1 MAGTAA
7 DFSTHTMADLL
18 TPTLLEERG
27 RKRRRTSDEVSSQ
40 PAAHNPSGEST
51 TLRGRGRRRS
61 ASGTSSQSDDASKPP
76 ARTISP
82 PIRKYQKKTLPR
94 QLAQKKRSQSPSRSR
109 SGDRD
114 RTPRR
119 RRQRTTSRS
128 RSHEAEK
135 SDKQV
140 LKEEESTQRK
150 KSGVEAA
157 M

>member
-1 MAGTAA
+1 MAGAAA
-7 DFSTHTMADLL
+7 DLGTPTMADLL

-27 RKRRRTSDEVSSQ
+27 RKRRRTSDEVTSQ

-61 ASGTSSQSDDASKPP
+61 ASGISSQSDDTSRPP
-76 ARTISP
+76 TRTLSP

-94 QLAQKKRSQSPSRSR
+94 ELAQKKRSQSPSRSR

-128 RSHEAEK
+128 RNHEAEK
-135 SDKQV
+135 GDRQV
-140 LKEEESTQRK
+140 LKQDESGQRK
-150 KSGVEAA
+150 KSGVEATK
-157 M
+157 

>member
-1 MAGTAA
+1 
-7 DFSTHTMADLL
+7 MADLL

-27 RKRRRTSDEVSSQ
+27 RNRRRTSDDVTSQ

-61 ASGTSSQSDDASKPP
+61 VSGMSSQSDDTSKPP
-76 ARTISP
+76 TRTMSP
-82 PIRKYQKKTLPR
+82 PIRKYQKKALPR
-94 QLAQKKRSQSPSRSR
+94 EVTQKKRSQSPSRSR
-109 SGDRD
+109 SRDRD

-128 RSHEAEK
+128 RSHEPEK
-135 SDKQV
+135 SGKHV
-140 LKEEESTQRK
+140 LTQEESDQRK

-157 M
+157 K

>member
-7 DFSTHTMADLL
+7 ELSTPTMVDLL
-18 TPTLLEERG
+18 APTLLEERG
-27 RKRRRTSDEVSSQ
+27 RKRRRASDDVTSQ

-61 ASGTSSQSDDASKPP
+61 ASGTSSQSDDTSKTPH
-76 ARTISP
+76 RTMSP

-94 QLAQKKRSQSPSRSR
+94 ELAQKKRSQSPSRSR
-109 SGDRD
+109 SRDRD

-135 SDKQV
+135 GGKQT
-140 LKEEESTQRK
+140 LKQEESGQRK
-150 KSGVEAA
+150 KSGVEGAK
-157 M
+157 

>member
-7 DFSTHTMADLL
+7 DIGTSTMADLR

-27 RKRRRTSDEVSSQ
+27 RKRRRTLDVTSQ
-40 PAAHNPSGEST
+40 PVAHNPSNEST

-61 ASGTSSQSDDASKPP
+61 ASGTSSQSDDTSKPP
-76 ARTISP
+76 TRTMSP
-82 PIRKYQKKTLPR
+82 PIRRYQMKKLPR
-94 QLAQKKRSQSPSRSR
+94 ELVQKKRSQSPSRSR
-109 SGDRD
+109 SRDRD

-135 SDKQV
+135 GGRQA
-140 LKEEESTQRK
+140 LRREESSQRK
-150 KSGVEAA
+150 KSGAEAA
-157 M
+157 K